1 MKRKSVILIILIILS
16 FTFSGCISKKQDN
29 STEKLKVMVTIYPLK
44 EFAETIG
51 GDKVDVSLMVPEGSE
66 PHDFEPKTKDLAEL
80 NNSKIFVYNGLGME
94 TWLDKVLITIQ
105 DKDKTHIVDSSRGV
119 SQIKTD
125 GKVDPHIWLSL
136 KEAKVQAL
144 NIKNE
149 FVNSDKENEAYY
161 EGNYSKL
168 VKSIDDLINKNEKR
182 FSELKN
188 KDFVTGHAA
197 FGYLC
202 RDFGLEQRSVENV
215 FGEGEV
221 TPQTLKMLIEF
232 CKENRVKT
240 VFMESLA
247 SPKVSETLAKEVDGK
262 IEKIYTIESKE
273 DGKSYTEA
281 MDSNLDKIY
290 DSLKQ

>member
-1 MKRKSVILIILIILS
+1 MKRKSVIVTIFIILC
-16 FTFSGCISKKQDN
+16 FTFYGCISKKQD
-29 STEKLKVMVTIYPLK
+29 SDTGKLKIIVTIYPLK
-44 EFAETIG
+44 EFAEAIG
-51 GDKVDVSLMVPEGSE
+51 GDKVEVSLMVKEGIE
-66 PHDFEPKTKDLAEL
+66 PHEFDPQAKDLAEL
-80 NNSKIFVYNGLGME
+80 SNSKVFVYNGLGME
-94 TWLDKVLITIQ
+94 TWLDKVLNTIQ
-105 DKDKTHIVDSSRGV
+105 DKDKTHVVDSSKGV
-119 SQIKTD
+119 NEIKTD

-149 FVNSDKENEAYY
+149 FVDSDKENAAYY
-161 EGNYSKL
+161 EENYSKL

-202 RDFGLEQRSVENV
+202 RDFGLEQRSVEDV

-221 TPQTLKMLIEF
+221 TPQTLKVLIEF
-232 CKENRVKT
+232 CKENKVKT

-247 SPKVSETLAKEVDGK
+247 SPKVSETLAKEVDGR

-273 DGKSYTEA
+273 DGKSYIEA

-290 DSLKQ
+290 DSLK

>member
-1 MKRKSVILIILIILS
+1 MKRKSVIVTIFIILC
-16 FTFSGCISKKQDN
+16 FTFYGCISKKQD
-29 STEKLKVMVTIYPLK
+29 SDTGKLKVIVTIYPLK
-44 EFAETIG
+44 EFAEAIG
-51 GDKVDVSLMVPEGSE
+51 GDKVEVSLMVKEGIE
-66 PHDFEPKTKDLAEL
+66 PHEFDPQAKDLAEL
-80 NNSKIFVYNGLGME
+80 SNSKIFVYNGLGME
-94 TWLDKVLITIQ
+94 TWLDKVLNTIQ
-105 DKDKTHIVDSSRGV
+105 DKDKTHVVDSSKGV
-119 SQIKTD
+119 NEIKTD

-149 FVNSDKENEAYY
+149 FVDSDKENAAYY
-161 EGNYSKL
+161 EENYSKL

-202 RDFGLEQRSVENV
+202 RDFGLEQRSVEDV

-221 TPQTLKMLIEF
+221 TPQTLKVLIEF
-232 CKENRVKT
+232 CKENKVKT

-247 SPKVSETLAKEVDGK
+247 SPKVSETLAKEVDGR

-273 DGKSYTEA
+273 DGKSYIEA

-290 DSLKQ
+290 DSLK

>member
-1 MKRKSVILIILIILS
+1 MKRKSFILTMLIILTL
-16 FTFSGCISKKQDN
+16 TFSGCTNIKEKSN
-29 STEKLKVMVTIYPLK
+29 SEKLKVMVTIYPLK

-51 GDKVDVSLMVPEGSE
+51 GEKVEVSLMVPEGSE
-66 PHDFEPKTKDLAEL
+66 PHDFEPKTKDLTEL

-94 TWLDKVLITIQ
+94 TWLDKVLNTIQ
-105 DKDKTHIVDSSRGV
+105 DKEKTHVVDSSKGV
-119 SQIKTD
+119 NQIKTE
-125 GKVDPHIWLSL
+125 GKVDPHIWISL

-149 FVNSDKENEAYY
+149 FINSDKENAAYY
-161 EGNYSKL
+161 EENYSKL

-188 KDFVTGHAA
+188 KDFITGHAA

-202 RDFGLEQRSVENV
+202 RDFGLEQRSVEDV
-215 FGEGEV
+215 FGEGEA
-221 TPQTLKMLIEF
+221 TPQTLKALIEF
-232 CKENRVKT
+232 CKENKVKT

-273 DGKSYTEA
+273 DGKSYIEA

>member
-1 MKRKSVILIILIILS
+1 MKRKSVIVTIFIILC
-16 FTFSGCISKKQDN
+16 FTFYGCISKKQDSN
-29 STEKLKVMVTIYPLK
+29 TGKLKVIVTIYPLK
-44 EFAETIG
+44 EFAEAIG
-51 GDKVDVSLMVPEGSE
+51 GEKVEVSLMVPEGSE

-80 NNSKIFVYNGLGME
+80 NNSRIFIYNGLGME
-94 TWLDKVLITIQ
+94 TWLDKVLNTIQ
-105 DKDKTHIVDSSRGV
+105 DKDKTHVVDSSKGV
-119 SQIKTD
+119 NQIKTD

-136 KEAKVQAL
+136 KEVKVQAL

-149 FVNSDKENEAYY
+149 FVDSDKENAAYY
-161 EGNYSKL
+161 EENYSKL

-202 RDFGLEQRSVENV
+202 RDFGLEQRSVEDV

-221 TPQTLKMLIEF
+221 TPQTLKVLIEF
-232 CKENRVKT
+232 CKENKVKT

-247 SPKVSETLAKEVDGK
+247 SPKVSETLAKEVDGR

-273 DGKSYTEA
+273 DGKSYIEA

-290 DSLKQ
+290 DSLK

>member
-1 MKRKSVILIILIILS
+1 MKRKSVIVTIFIILC
-16 FTFSGCISKKQDN
+16 FTFYGCISKKQDSDN
-29 STEKLKVMVTIYPLK
+29 GKLKVIVTIYPLK
-44 EFAETIG
+44 EFAEAIG
-51 GDKVDVSLMVPEGSE
+51 GDKVEVSLMVKEGIE
-66 PHDFEPKTKDLAEL
+66 PHEFDPQAKDLAEL
-80 NNSKIFVYNGLGME
+80 SNSKIFVYNGLGME
-94 TWLDKVLITIQ
+94 TWLDKVLNTIQ
-105 DKDKTHIVDSSRGV
+105 DKEKTHVVDSSKGV
-119 SQIKTD
+119 NQIKTD

-149 FVNSDKENEAYY
+149 FVDSDKENAAYY
-161 EGNYSKL
+161 EENYSKL

-202 RDFGLEQRSVENV
+202 RDFGLEQRSVEDV

-221 TPQTLKMLIEF
+221 TPQTLKVLIEF
-232 CKENRVKT
+232 CKENKVKI

-247 SPKVSETLAKEVDGK
+247 SPKVSETLAKEVDGR

-273 DGKSYTEA
+273 DGKSYIEA

-290 DSLKQ
+290 DSLK